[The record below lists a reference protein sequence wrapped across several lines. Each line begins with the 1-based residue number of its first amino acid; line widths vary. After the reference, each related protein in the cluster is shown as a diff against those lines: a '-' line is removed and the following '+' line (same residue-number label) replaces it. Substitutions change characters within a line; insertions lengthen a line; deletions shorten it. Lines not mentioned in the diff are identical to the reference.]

1 MFDVGWTEMLMIL
14 LVAAVVIGPKDMP
27 RALHA
32 AGKLFRKFKMFTGD
46 VQKSLD
52 RIMHEED
59 LNDIMREANKPGGE
73 NLQFEIERQYALEQ
87 ARKQDEKAKS
97 QLDEVDKNA
106 G

>member
-27 RALHA
+27 RALHS

-46 VQKSLD
+46 MQKSLD
-52 RIMHEED
+52 RIMHEEE

-73 NLQFEIERQYALEQ
+73 NLQFEIERQQALEQ
-87 ARKQDEKAKS
+87 ARKEDEKAKR
-97 QLDEVDKNA
+97 QLDEVDKDA

>member
-1 MFDVGWTEMLMIL
+1 MLMIL

-46 VQKSLD
+46 IQKSLD
-52 RIMHEED
+52 RIMHEEE

-73 NLQFEIERQYALEQ
+73 NLQFEIDRQHALEQ
-87 ARKQDEKAKS
+87 ARKQEEDAQR
-97 QLDEVDKNA
+97 QLDKIDKNA

>member
-46 VQKSLD
+46 IQKSLD
-52 RIMHEED
+52 RIMHEEE

-73 NLQFEIERQYALEQ
+73 NLQFEIDRQHALEQ
-87 ARKQDEKAKS
+87 ARKQEEDAQR
-97 QLDEVDKNA
+97 QLDKIDKNA